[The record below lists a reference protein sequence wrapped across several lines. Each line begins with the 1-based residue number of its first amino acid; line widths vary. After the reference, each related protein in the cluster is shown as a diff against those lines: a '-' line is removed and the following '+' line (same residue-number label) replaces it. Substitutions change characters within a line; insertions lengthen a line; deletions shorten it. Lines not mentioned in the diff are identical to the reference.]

1 MNYEGNTATVVE
13 PKTSAPGNTIRKTI
27 LIVDD
32 DNVFASSLAEGLTSV
47 EEGWTVT
54 AYTAENGVQASAIL
68 KEVAVDLLITDL
80 RMPVMGGL
88 ELTLRVNEL
97 LPSVPVIV
105 LSAYADISTVLELE
119 TQGNYF
125 FDKPINFDILLST
138 IRALLL

>member
-1 MNYEGNTATVVE
+1 MSYDRNTATITRPE
-13 PKTSAPGNTIRKTI
+13 TPSPGHVKMKTI

-32 DNVFASSLAEGLTSV
+32 DKVFSSALAEGLMSM
-47 EEGWTVT
+47 EEGLMV
-54 AYTAENGVQASAIL
+54 YTAENGYQAAAML
-68 KEVAVDLLITDL
+68 KDVDMDLLITDL

-88 ELTLRVNEL
+88 ELTHRVNEI

-105 LSAYADISTVLELE
+105 ISAYADTSTVLELE

-125 FDKPINFDILLST
+125 FDKPLDFDNLLET

>member
-1 MNYEGNTATVVE
+1 MSYEGNTATIAKPE
-13 PKTSAPGNTIRKTI
+13 TPAPTQGKRKTI

-32 DNVFASSLAEGLTSV
+32 DRVFSSALAEGLMSV
-47 EEGWTVT
+47 EEGLTV
-54 AYTAENGVQASAIL
+54 YTAENGYQAA
-68 KEVAVDLLITDL
+68 AVLNDVSMDLLITDL

-88 ELTLRVNEL
+88 ELTHRVNEM

-105 LSAYADISTVLELE
+105 ISAYADTSTVLELE

-125 FDKPINFDILLST
+125 FDKPVDYDHLLET

>member
-1 MNYEGNTATVVE
+1 MSYERNTATITRPETPASGHV
-13 PKTSAPGNTIRKTI
+13 KMKTI

-32 DNVFASSLAEGLTSV
+32 DKVFSSALAEGLMSV
-47 EEGWTVT
+47 EEGLMV
-54 AYTAENGVQASAIL
+54 YTAENGYQAAAML
-68 KEVAVDLLITDL
+68 KDVDMDLLITDL

-88 ELTLRVNEL
+88 ELTHRVNEI

-105 LSAYADISTVLELE
+105 ISAYADTSTVLELE

-125 FDKPINFDILLST
+125 FDKPLDFDNLLET